1 MLLPFLFLLDS
12 RPTPSDRLRLT
23 GSSLLPPVF
32 DETLTVFRRVLS
44 SIKSAVPR
52 TTSPRSASR
61 AVDCSLSKT
70 STLTSMYKDTLRQ
83 HLTLS
88 PKPYRT
94 SAYSDEL
101 VTWSHGS
108 PLSRHRRDLVS
119 RQGLKSSQRLQAR
132 SQFIGYSASWFVSIR
147 QTYSSATA
155 SSTILASTTAPS
167 ASLVVTAT
175 PATILATT
183 PSSQADARSRSVQS
197 VRIQTA
203 APVTHPKSIQPQPL
217 QHRIKL
223 IQIVSGREVYSPPLQ
238 PYCSTS
244 STARTTILSG
254 MFVASHNLFTTV
266 RYLPEF
272 SSSPSRRRYP
282 YFLVIF
288 KSRDLIRKTNT
299 LSPMGLAHF
308 MAVESLSRPFI
319 RVHIAQ
325 VQNWFLTGLHGF
337 LLYYSASGPSS
348 LFFNVKSSHVE
359 LWFLAMRSPMVL
371 TLEFQKLKVFSAI
384 STLVRAISGKLQSK
398 EIIGIVKDIRSIS
411 SGFASIYVY
420 HFSTLPAVVAK
431 KSSSSLLIFVM
442 DFMSWAI
449 FGSILYF

>member
-1 MLLPFLFLLDS
+1 KTLSGTDIEFPDLSFKIDAGGLRACRRRLRSSATMLLPFLFLLDS

-23 GSSLLPPVF
+23 G
-32 DETLTVFRRVLS
+32 
-44 SIKSAVPR
+44 
-52 TTSPRSASR
+52 
-61 AVDCSLSKT
+61 
-70 STLTSMYKDTLRQ
+70 
-83 HLTLS
+83 
-88 PKPYRT
+88 
-94 SAYSDEL
+94 
-101 VTWSHGS
+101 
-108 PLSRHRRDLVS
+108 
-119 RQGLKSSQRLQAR
+119 LKSSQRLQGR

-147 QTYSSATA
+147 QTYSSAIA

-175 PATILATT
+175 PATILAST

-203 APVTHPKSIQPQPL
+203 APVTHPKSTQPQPL

-244 STARTTILSG
+244 STARTTIMSC

-272 SSSPSRRRYP
+272 SSSPLRRRYP

-288 KSRDLIRKTNT
+288 KSRDLIRKTNA

-308 MAVESLSRPFI
+308 MAIESLSRPFI

-348 LFFNVKSSHVE
+348 LFFNVKSSHVG

-431 KSSSSLLIFVM
+431 KGFSSLLIFVM
-442 DFMSWAI
+442 DFMSWVI

>member
-1 MLLPFLFLLDS
+1 MLRYCCITSFQTSPKTLSGTDIEFPDLSFKIDAGGLRACRRRLRSSATMLLPFLFLLDS

-44 SIKSAVPR
+44 SIKS
-52 TTSPRSASR
+52 
-61 AVDCSLSKT
+61 
-70 STLTSMYKDTLRQ
+70 
-83 HLTLS
+83 
-88 PKPYRT
+88 
-94 SAYSDEL
+94 
-101 VTWSHGS
+101 G
-108 PLSRHRRDLVS
+108 
-119 RQGLKSSQRLQAR
+119 
-132 SQFIGYSASWFVSIR
+132 
-147 QTYSSATA
+147 TYSSATA

-203 APVTHPKSIQPQPL
+203 APVTHPKSTQPQPL

-223 IQIVSGREVYSPPLQ
+223 IQIVSGREVYSLPLQ

-244 STARTTILSG
+244 STARTTILSC

-288 KSRDLIRKTNT
+288 KSRDLIRKTNA

-319 RVHIAQ
+319 RLLDHLLCSSMSNQ
-325 VQNWFLTGLHGF
+325 VML
-337 LLYYSASGPSS
+337 
-348 LFFNVKSSHVE
+348 
-359 LWFLAMRSPMVL
+359 
-371 TLEFQKLKVFSAI
+371 
-384 STLVRAISGKLQSK
+384 
-398 EIIGIVKDIRSIS
+398 D
-411 SGFASIYVY
+411 
-420 HFSTLPAVVAK
+420 
-431 KSSSSLLIFVM
+431 
-442 DFMSWAI
+442 
-449 FGSILYF
+449 FGSWRCDRPWC